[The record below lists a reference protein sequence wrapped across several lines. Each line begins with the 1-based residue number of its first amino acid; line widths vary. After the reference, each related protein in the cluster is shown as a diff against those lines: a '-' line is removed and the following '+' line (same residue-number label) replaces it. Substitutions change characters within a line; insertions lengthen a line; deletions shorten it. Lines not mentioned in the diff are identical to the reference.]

1 MQKIMP
7 CLWFDHQAEE
17 AANFYGSIF
26 EDSRILEVARYGEG
40 GPMPAG
46 TVLTVTFTLQGQE
59 FMALNGGPHFQFSP
73 AISFYVN
80 CESQE
85 EVDRLWE
92 RLLDGGEEE
101 QCGWLKDRYGVS
113 WQIVPTV
120 LGEMMNDPD
129 PEKVQ
134 RVTAAMLKMV
144 KLDIAGLERAY
155 AGEM

>member
-17 AANFYGSIF
+17 AANFYASIF
-26 EDSRILEVARYGEG
+26 EDSKILDIARYGEG

-46 TVLTVTFTLQGQE
+46 TVLTVTLTLQGQE
-59 FMALNGGPHFQFSP
+59 FMVLNGGPYFQFSP

-92 RLLDGGEEE
+92 GLLDGGEEE

-129 PEKVQ
+129 PEKVK
-134 RVTAAMLKMV
+134 RVTSAMLKMV

-155 AGEM
+155 AGD

>member
-1 MQKIMP
+1 MQKIVP

-17 AANFYGSIF
+17 AANFYASIF

-40 GPMPAG
+40 GAMPAG

-80 CESQE
+80 CESQK

-92 RLLDGGEEE
+92 RLLYGGEEE

-134 RVTAAMLKMV
+134 RVTSAMLKMV

-155 AGEM
+155 AGDE